1 MPHQTTYNIVAVE
14 SANVH
19 LGDAL
24 PLHARESIQRVAS
37 KYFGHMSSASV
48 HFGREGSDY
57 RCIIIMQMGGLPM
70 RSGEA
75 RSKDIYGAFDLAL
88 DKVAKQLR
96 RAKRALRDD
105 QPVRTDKDM
114 LLRAGL
120 VRLPSM

>member
-1 MPHQTTYNIVAVE
+1 MPRQTSYNIVAVE
-14 SANVH
+14 SVDVH

-24 PLHARESIQRVAS
+24 PAHARESIQRVAS

-48 HFGREGSDY
+48 HFGREGNDY
-57 RCIIIMQMGGLPM
+57 RCTLIVQMGGLPV

-75 RSKDIYGAFDLAL
+75 RSKDIYTAFDVAL

-105 QPVRTDKDM
+105 HGVRTDKDM
-114 LLRAGL
+114 VLRAGL